1 MNKKI
6 NIVIDQGAHYSQTFN
21 LLDADGVPIDV
32 TDCVANG
39 AMRKHYTSSNA
50 VNFTTALDAGVL
62 SLSLTAAQTA
72 NVTAGRYV
80 YDVKF
85 TDSVDTVT
93 RILEGIATV
102 TPKVS

>member
-1 MNKKI
+1 MNKKV

-21 LLDADGVPIDV
+21 LLDADGVAIDT
-32 TDCVANG
+32 TDCIANG
-39 AMRKHYTSSNA
+39 AMRKHYSSSNSTI
-50 VNFTTALDAGVL
+50 FTTDLDAGVL
-62 SLSLTAAQTA
+62 TLSLTAGQTA
-72 NVTAGRYV
+72 NIVAGRYV

-85 TDSVDTVT
+85 TDAVDTVT